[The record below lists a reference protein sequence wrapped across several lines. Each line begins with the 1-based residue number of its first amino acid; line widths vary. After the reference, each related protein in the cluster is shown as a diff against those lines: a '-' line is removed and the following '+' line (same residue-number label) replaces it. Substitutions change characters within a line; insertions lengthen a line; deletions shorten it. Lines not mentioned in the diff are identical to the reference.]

1 MTAVRSAMA
10 RRPVLWA
17 LAAIMLLAI
26 ALRICFLVQY
36 RPALLGYPD
45 TADYILSAR
54 LGLLHDP
61 SRVAGY
67 VAFLRLLH
75 LFSHQLLLVT
85 IVQHALGI
93 ASGLLLF
100 DAVRRT
106 GAPAGVGLIPAA
118 AVMLGGSELLLEH
131 AILTEA
137 VFIFCI
143 DLCLWA
149 IVRAWTGSLWW
160 ALAAGVALAAA
171 TIDRSTGLEL
181 LPFLILCLLLLTPAR
196 RRGAA
201 ATNAETPAA
210 SEPPVETIPRSRLQ
224 RLGVHSLTSHRRIVT
239 ALACLVGSVV
249 VIVPYLYHHH
259 SQTGSWGF
267 TTSGDL
273 ALYGRVAPFAD
284 CTKFT
289 PPAGTAKLC
298 IHQPVSRRYGSQA
311 WEFSPTSPAVIAY
324 GGKAH
329 PGENSQ
335 LESFAVAAIEGQ
347 PLTYLE
353 YVGRDMLR
361 IIDPSYS
368 SSPYPRIGNAGYGY
382 GPQQTVNILFSPSN
396 TASVQPLVSR
406 YYSSSG
412 VVAGDVSII
421 TGWEKATRL
430 EGPAMVVILLL
441 AIMSV
446 VLAPGLPRRLAIVSL
461 VTAVVVAAGPVF
473 VLEYSYRYTVPAF
486 GPLTVAAAIGAWQI
500 LSRGSA
506 ILRRRRAAA
515 A

>member
-1 MTAVRSAMA
+1 
-10 RRPVLWA
+10 
-17 LAAIMLLAI
+17 
-26 ALRICFLVQY
+26 
-36 RPALLGYPD
+36 
-45 TADYILSAR
+45 
-54 LGLLHDP
+54 
-61 SRVAGY
+61 
-67 VAFLRLLH
+67 
-75 LFSHQLLLVT
+75 
-85 IVQHALGI
+85 
-93 ASGLLLF
+93 
-100 DAVRRT
+100 
-106 GAPAGVGLIPAA
+106 
-118 AVMLGGSELLLEH
+118 
-131 AILTEA
+131 
-137 VFIFCI
+137 
-143 DLCLWA
+143 
-149 IVRAWTGSLWW
+149 
-160 ALAAGVALAAA
+160 VALAAA

-210 SEPPVETIPRSRLQ
+210 SEPPVETVPRSRLQ

-298 IHQPVSRRYGSQA
+298 IHQPVSQRYGSQA

-441 AIMSV
+441 AIVSV